1 MLGLPPRLEQLTP
14 YLPTLKTLLSDIDRL
29 AESGAKYEDA
39 PEMIDIILP
48 IICKYDLD
56 LADKT

>member
-1 MLGLPPRLEQLTP
+1 MCFLVLGLPPVLEQLTP
-14 YLPTLKTLLSDIDRL
+14 YLPTLKTLLSDIGRL

-48 IICKYDLD
+48 IICR
-56 LADKT
+56 

>member
-1 MLGLPPRLEQLTP
+1 MLISALNLPPVLEQLTP
-14 YLPTLKTLLSDIDRL
+14 YIPTLKTLLLDIERL

-48 IICKYDLD
+48 IICR
-56 LADKT
+56 